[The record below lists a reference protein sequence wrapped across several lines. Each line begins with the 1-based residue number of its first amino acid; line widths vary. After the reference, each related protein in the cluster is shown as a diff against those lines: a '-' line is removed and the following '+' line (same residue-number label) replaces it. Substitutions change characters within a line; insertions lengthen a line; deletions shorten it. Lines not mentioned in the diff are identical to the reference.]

1 MRSFNR
7 FVAALLI
14 ASTVLVVGSGCGQ
27 APTAPIVP
35 ASTSTSATAGVAATP
50 GAAAQSS
57 SLLGGLVGTV
67 GTVVG
72 GLVKLVVRTLDIV
85 GNIGGTLINGRFRVD
100 VPAGAID
107 GNATISISTSAQSP
121 ECQLDITPAD
131 RNHFAVPVKL
141 TIDCSSVSPTVLRN
155 YVVLWWNPATSAWE
169 AVPGSTVDL
178 NKRTVSAPLQHFS
191 RYSVG
196 PADGKAGW

>member
-14 ASTVLVVGSGCGQ
+14 ATTVMVAGSGCGQ
-27 APTAPIVP
+27 LPTAPV
-35 ASTSTSATAGVAATP
+35 TTTSAGAAGVAASP

-57 SLLGGLVGTV
+57 SLLGGVVGTV

-72 GLVKLVVRTLDIV
+72 GLVNLVVRTLDIV
-85 GNIGGTLINGRFRVD
+85 GSVGGTLLNGRFRVD

-107 GNATISISTSAQSP
+107 GNATISIATAGSQSP
-121 ECQLDITPAD
+121 ECDLGITPAD
-131 RNHFAVPVKL
+131 RNHFAVPVTL
-141 TIDCSSVSPTVLRN
+141 TINCPNVPATTLRT

-178 NKRTVSAPLQHFS
+178 DKRTVSAPLQHFS
-191 RYSVG
+191 RYTVG
-196 PADGKAGW
+196 TADGKAGW

>member
-14 ASTVLVVGSGCGQ
+14 ASTVLVAGSGCGQ
-27 APTAPIVP
+27 APTAPI
-35 ASTSTSATAGVAATP
+35 TTQSTSATVGVAATP

-57 SLLGGLVGTV
+57 SLIGGVVGTV

-85 GNIGGTLINGRFRVD
+85 GEVGGTLINGRFRVD

-107 GNATISISTSAQSP
+107 GNATISISTTAQSP

-131 RNHFAVPVKL
+131 RNHFAVPVQL

-178 NKRTVSAPLQHFS
+178 EKRTVSAPLHHFS
-191 RYSVG
+191 RYSAG